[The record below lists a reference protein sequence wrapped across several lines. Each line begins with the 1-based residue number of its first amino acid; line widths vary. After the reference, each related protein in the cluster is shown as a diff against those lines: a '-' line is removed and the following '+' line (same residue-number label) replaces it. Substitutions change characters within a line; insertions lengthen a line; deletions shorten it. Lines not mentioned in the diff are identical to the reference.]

1 LADPTET
8 WCDGNMHSTLSPCL
22 VAVLTVASAASA
34 FEPVALDAPTV
45 PRSASLLDAHDRSHR
60 SPSFSSSGSSDLLLN
75 GLLLV
80 GVGLV
85 AGAGG
90 FGIMAA
96 CPQGSACYS
105 ETLNTVAWVLAA
117 PGIIPLVVG
126 LFFIYLGS
134 PNQHGNLLSPDP
146 KRRWAF
152 TFGVA
157 PGGGSLGAVG
167 RF

>member
-1 LADPTET
+1 
-8 WCDGNMHSTLSPCL
+8 MHSARSVCL
-22 VAVLTVASAASA
+22 VAVLMLASSA
-34 FEPVALDAPTV
+34 RALEPLSLDAPTV
-45 PRSASLLDAHDRSHR
+45 PRSASLLSSHGR
-60 SPSFSSSGSSDLLLN
+60 WHSSPSYQSSGSSDLVLN

-96 CPQGSACYS
+96 CPQGSRCYS
-105 ETLNTVAWVLAA
+105 DTLNTVAWVLAA

-126 LFFIYLGS
+126 VFFIYLGS
-134 PNQHGNLLSPDP
+134 PNHHSDLLTPDR

-152 TFGVA
+152 TFGVNS
-157 PGGGSLGAVG
+157 GGGSLGAVG